1 MPPKSKPS
9 SSHSSRPA
17 SRSRSSSSHRSSSFG
32 RSSLSHRSSSIF
44 GSSSSK
50 RSSSS
55 RHTSSGYSLT
65 GTLFSNSSRSS
76 TADRSSSSSGRS
88 SVSTNATNIYVEPNT
103 YTPNPPIVVTCDY
116 CGSANTIEP
125 YEEKTCHH
133 CGASLPSY
141 NRSASNIAIDTVSSV
156 NTSSTTDDYSVSKSY
171 LLKLTTACLVGFI
184 PLLIVLFV
192 VFNLSA
198 NNGVSS
204 QPSANTYE
212 KVAEQ
217 NYVDNSTNTGH
228 QSVYVEALERSVPWN
243 AEYETYY
250 DENTDCYFFK
260 NYDLEPPIWQYWFEG
275 VSTPY
280 DEYGWMEYDFDENC
294 WYIQTNAETWEKY
307 TGSTDGLWHMNENE

>member
-1 MPPKSKPS
+1 MPPKSKSS
-9 SSHSSRPA
+9 SSHSSRPV

-32 RSSLSHRSSSIF
+32 RSSSSHRSSSIF

-65 GTLFSNSSRSS
+65 SSLFSGSSRSS
-76 TADRSSSSSGRS
+76 TTSRSSSDRS
-88 SVSTNATNIYVEPNT
+88 SVSTNTTNIYVEPNT

-125 YEEKTCHH
+125 YEDKTCHH

-171 LLKLTTACLVGFI
+171 LIKLTTACLVGFI

-192 VFNLSA
+192 IFNLSA
-198 NNGVSS
+198 NNGVSL

-217 NYVDNSTNTGH
+217 NYVDNNTNTGH

-243 AEYETYY
+243 YEYETYY
-250 DENTDCYFFK
+250 DKNTDCYFFK

-307 TGSTDGLWHMNENE
+307 TGSTDGLWHMNEND